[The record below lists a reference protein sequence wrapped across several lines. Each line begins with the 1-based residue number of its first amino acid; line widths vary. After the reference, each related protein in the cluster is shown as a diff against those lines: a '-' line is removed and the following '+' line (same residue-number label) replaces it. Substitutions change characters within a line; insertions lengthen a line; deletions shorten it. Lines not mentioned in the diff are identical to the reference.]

1 MIMAMKGKPK
11 AILMA
16 KRGATPT
23 RPSTAAMMSTQ
34 ATPNTG
40 SPSQL
45 QGFRK
50 GGKVN
55 KKGKK

>member
-1 MIMAMKGKPK
+1 MAKGKPK
-11 AILMA
+11 AVVMA
-16 KRGATPT
+16 KRGAPPV
-23 RPSTAAMMSTQ
+23 RAMMAGTT